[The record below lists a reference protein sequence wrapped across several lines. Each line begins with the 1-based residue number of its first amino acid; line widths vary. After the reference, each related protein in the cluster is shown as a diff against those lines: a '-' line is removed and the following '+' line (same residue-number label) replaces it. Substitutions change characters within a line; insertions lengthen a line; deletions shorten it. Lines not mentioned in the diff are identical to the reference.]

1 MEYLAI
7 LIAWWLL
14 SPFLRLFAN
23 HPLLSFLLVS
33 TGVFLYRRR
42 RRAQSSLTAVSSSLS
57 QSPLSRESSSTNTA
71 EHTLI
76 DLLIL
81 RNEITHRRTEGTS
94 GHTFCDETIR
104 KIDTLYSQSL
114 DRLHITPDSQRW
126 REGRDAAW
134 ELLAR
139 YSAEVSGPPPWR
151 ATTRE
156 EPAQLSL
163 PFPPRAVNPAP
174 TPETYEKPLVFVSL
188 SSTPV
193 PPTTVVPQLSA
204 DAAAQLKPAP
214 PVSAPA
220 SDAVLDPG
228 FLSDSVFVSDS
239 LSASHSVPI
248 SDSISADA
256 AWVPATP
263 SILER
268 TLQTVSGWPAL
279 LVPFLVQ
286 NILWFICGLCFVA
299 GSTFLISSTSGQTN
313 ALTVSGVLFAY
324 SGFLLWIGYRLR
336 RARPELTSGLVLL
349 AFGLLLIPLN
359 IASAVRL
366 ITTAQ
371 TTPWIATGLF
381 VSVAEVL
388 CFYYVTM
395 LVSGVMD
402 RSLQSKH
409 PQLFLGL
416 TTVQVLVPLLATY
429 PSWIL
434 VAITHCVL
442 LGILGYGLLQFTHE
456 WLHSVFAE
464 RRKTAYYAVGT
475 LVYAAVVSF
484 VHLTWGYPNSV
495 SLPNGYYSPFL
506 MAVCGLLFY
515 VDAQLKQWTKQY
527 TFLSRVSFLLY
538 GLSILALL
546 LSIDAPN
553 ARLLTLCLAIAVY
566 SAVVWQYVTFTPL
579 ALLLICA
586 AWLYHTLVLQYLP
599 SQWHLL
605 ASLPGLA
612 ALLATSRQLQQRRV
626 STLISS
632 CYWVWFGTTCTVCAW
647 SLLHA
652 HPSLVAMTTALVTMG
667 ILFSGLRFAP
677 TAPSEQPTNAT
688 HTDLR

>member
-42 RRAQSSLTAVSSSLS
+42 RRAQDRLTAVSSSLS

-94 GHTFCDETIR
+94 GHTLCNETIR

-139 YSAEVSGPPPWR
+139 YSAEVLGPPPWR

-174 TPETYEKPLVFVSL
+174 TPETYEKPLVFVSP

-349 AFGLLLIPLN
+349 AVGLLLIPLN
-359 IASAVRL
+359 IASAVR
-366 ITTAQ
+366 
-371 TTPWIATGLF
+371 
-381 VSVAEVL
+381 
-388 CFYYVTM
+388 
-395 LVSGVMD
+395 
-402 RSLQSKH
+402 
-409 PQLFLGL
+409 
-416 TTVQVLVPLLATY
+416 
-429 PSWIL
+429 
-434 VAITHCVL
+434 
-442 LGILGYGLLQFTHE
+442 
-456 WLHSVFAE
+456 
-464 RRKTAYYAVGT
+464 
-475 LVYAAVVSF
+475 
-484 VHLTWGYPNSV
+484 
-495 SLPNGYYSPFL
+495 
-506 MAVCGLLFY
+506 
-515 VDAQLKQWTKQY
+515 
-527 TFLSRVSFLLY
+527 
-538 GLSILALL
+538 
-546 LSIDAPN
+546 
-553 ARLLTLCLAIAVY
+553 
-566 SAVVWQYVTFTPL
+566 
-579 ALLLICA
+579 
-586 AWLYHTLVLQYLP
+586 
-599 SQWHLL
+599 
-605 ASLPGLA
+605 
-612 ALLATSRQLQQRRV
+612 
-626 STLISS
+626 
-632 CYWVWFGTTCTVCAW
+632 
-647 SLLHA
+647 
-652 HPSLVAMTTALVTMG
+652 
-667 ILFSGLRFAP
+667 
-677 TAPSEQPTNAT
+677 
-688 HTDLR
+688 